1 MSKCLLFRLL
11 LSLSSSPLL
20 HLVLLANDNHSGDF
34 TDHYEEN
41 DAVRDND
48 DDHHVDKENDN
59 GADENV

>member
-34 TDHYEEN
+34 TYHYEEN
-41 DAVRDND
+41 DDVRDND

-59 GADENV
+59 GADEYV